1 MPFWRKLALTLVVLL
16 MVLGVV
22 LTWGSL
28 FSVVMAMALF
38 SAAAML
44 LIRRFLDDRD
54 GDFYG
59 DQNG

>member
-1 MPFWRKLALTLVVLL
+1 MENWRKLLLALVVHL